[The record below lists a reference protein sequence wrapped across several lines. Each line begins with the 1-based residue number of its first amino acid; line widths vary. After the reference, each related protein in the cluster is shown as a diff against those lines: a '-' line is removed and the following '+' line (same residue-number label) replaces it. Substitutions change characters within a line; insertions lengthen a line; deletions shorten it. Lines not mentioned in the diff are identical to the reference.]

1 MAVNSVKLKSTLVI
15 QYVDGVDKEGK
26 DIIKSQ
32 RFNNVKV
39 SATDENIYDVGNI
52 LGSLLIVPIVGVL
65 KEDKAKII
73 SQ

>member
-52 LGSLLIVPIVGVL
+52 LGSLLTVPIVGVL

-73 SQ
+73 SK

>member
-52 LGSLLIVPIVGVL
+52 LGSLLTVPIVGVL

>member
-73 SQ
+73 SE